1 MPVVQVTMFEGRDD
15 EAKARI
21 ARGIAELVAENGY
34 LPVDTVHVIFNEKR
48 RDSWAR
54 GLSLAS
60 RRERSAEPPRR
71 VEFAC
76 ISELECSPEAENDYL
91 RLRREEIDP
100 AMARMPGFV
109 SASLFRAQESAG
121 KYVLITKWMS
131 KEDFENYRASTAHDD
146 LRQRSVELL
155 SRRPPP
161 EFYEVVHVAD
171 HQS

>member
-1 MPVVQVTMFEGRDD
+1 MPVVEVTMFEGRDE

-21 ARGIAELVAENGY
+21 ARGIAELIAENGY
-34 LPVDTVHVIFNEKR
+34 LPVDAVHVIFNEKR

-60 RRERSAEPPRR
+60 RREPSVQPPRR

-76 ISELECSPEAENDYL
+76 ISELECSPESEREYM
-91 RLRREEIDP
+91 RLRRDEIDP
-100 AMARMPGFV
+100 AMAGMPGFV
-109 SASLFRAQESAG
+109 SASLFRSHESPE

-131 KEDFENYRASTAHDD
+131 KEDFEKYGASTAHGDM
-146 LRQRSVELL
+146 RQKSVDLL

-161 EFYEVVHVAD
+161 EFYEVVHVQD
-171 HQS
+171 ERP